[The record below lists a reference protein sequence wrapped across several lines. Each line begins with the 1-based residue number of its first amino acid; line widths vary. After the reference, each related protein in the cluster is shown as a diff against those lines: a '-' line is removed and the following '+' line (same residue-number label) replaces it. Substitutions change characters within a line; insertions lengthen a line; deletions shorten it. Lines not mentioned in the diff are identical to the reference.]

1 MDADRLWSELKR
13 RKVLRVGAL
22 YLLIAWTL
30 VQVAETIWEP
40 LELPA
45 HSLTLLIWA
54 AAAGF
59 PVALVLGWIYDITRK
74 GIIKTTAV
82 EETPGVEKEETLP
95 VTASVAVL
103 PFADMSEAQNQGYF
117 CDGVAEEVLNTLT
130 RIEGLHVAS
139 RTSSFQFR
147 GQALDIQEIGKR
159 LNVNTI
165 LEGSV
170 RKSGDQ
176 LRVTAQL
183 INVANGYHLWSQRFD
198 ALMEDVFTVQDNI
211 ARSIAEALEL
221 NLGPEHMR
229 TMIRSSTR
237 DPKAYDYYLKGW
249 SYFHRFD
256 TQNMLFAREMFSR
269 AIEVDNNFAR
279 AWAGLADAAAF
290 LYLYSECRDEYRQQ
304 AEDASNRALELCDD
318 LAETHASRG
327 LAHLL
332 MQSWEDSEKEF
343 TRAIELDP
351 NNFEA
356 HYFFARACFH
366 QGKMERA
373 AELFQRAAE
382 INPTDYQSTAFLPQ
396 VYADLG
402 DKKSENFWLDEAIR
416 RGKRQLESNPD
427 DVRALYLTGCLLAR
441 SGDSEGG
448 MELGRRAMTLRPD
461 ASIVNYNLGCLFAL
475 SGDPDR
481 ALDCLKASTEIG
493 RSTVSWLEHDS
504 DLDSLRD
511 DPRFQEIIDSLC
523 ELKAPA
529 A

>member
-1 MDADRLWSELKR
+1 VDTDRLWSELKR
-13 RKVLRVGAL
+13 RKVLRVGAI

-30 VQVAETIWEP
+30 VQVAETVWEP
-40 LELPA
+40 LEFPP
-45 HSLTLLIWA
+45 HTLTLLIWV

-59 PVALVLGWIYDITRK
+59 PVVLVLGWIYDITRK
-74 GIIKTTAV
+74 GIVKTTAAEQTPEV
-82 EETPGVEKEETLP
+82 AEEESLP
-95 VTASVAVL
+95 VSASVAVL
-103 PFADMSEAQNQGYF
+103 PFADMSEAHNQGYF
-117 CDGVAEEVLNTLT
+117 CDGVAEEILNTLT

-147 GQALDIQEIGKR
+147 DQALDIQELGKR
-159 LNVNTI
+159 LKVNTI

-198 ALMEDVFTVQDNI
+198 ASMEDVFTVQDNI
-211 ARSIAEALEL
+211 ARCIAEALEL

-229 TMIRSSTR
+229 AMIRSSTR

-290 LYLYSECRDEYRQQ
+290 LYLYSECREEYRQQ

-332 MQSWEDSEKEF
+332 MESWEKSEQEF
-343 TRAIELDP
+343 TRAIELNP

-356 HYFFARACFH
+356 HYFFARACVH

-373 AELFQRAAE
+373 AELFKRAAE
-382 INPTDYQSTAFLPQ
+382 INPMDYHSTAFLPQ
-396 VYADLG
+396 VYANLG
-402 DKKSENFWLDEAIR
+402 DKKSEQYWLKEAIR
-416 RGKRQLESNPD
+416 RGTRQLESNPD

-441 SGDSEGG
+441 SGDPKKGL
-448 MELGRRAMTLRPD
+448 ELGERAMALRPD

-475 SGDPDR
+475 AGDPER
-481 ALDCLKASTEIG
+481 ALQCLKASTEIG
-493 RSTVSWLEHDS
+493 RSTVSWMEHDA

-511 DPRFQEIIDSLC
+511 DPRFQDILNSLC
-523 ELKAPA
+523 PVTAPA
-529 A
+529 S